1 MDQMNYSLQKL
12 EMKQFQVKDWPDTED
27 TPHSTTG
34 LLCVLEE
41 AEAWV
46 RGHGGGPIIVH
57 CRYGYHVCYGVS
69 WRRPRHGCG
78 DMEQDP
84 SSYTAGMDTVFAT
97 VCPGGSSD
105 LGTGILSRDH
115 HRALQVWIR
124 CLLLCV
130 LEEATARVR

>member
-12 EMKQFQVKDWPDTED
+12 EVKQFLVKDWPDSED

-41 AEAWV
+41 AQAWM

-57 CRYGYHVCYGVS
+57 CRYGYRVCY
-69 WRRPRHGCG
+69 
-78 DMEQDP
+78 
-84 SSYTAGMDTVFAT
+84 
-97 VCPGGSSD
+97 CPGGSSN
-105 LGTGILSRDH
+105 LGTGIWSRDH

-124 CLLLCV
+124 GLLLCV